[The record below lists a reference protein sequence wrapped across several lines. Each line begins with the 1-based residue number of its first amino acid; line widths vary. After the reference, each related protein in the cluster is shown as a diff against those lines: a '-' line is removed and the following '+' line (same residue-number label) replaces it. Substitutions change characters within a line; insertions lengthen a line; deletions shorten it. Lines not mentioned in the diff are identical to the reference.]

1 MTAYPPLPLLVSF
14 AAGTVGDWCIDRIMA
29 VAGPGLA
36 MAPRLHVT
44 QATADTTSAETGAQ
58 WQLSGF
64 TSNLRYTER
73 AERTVLDAH
82 SAALARPEARLAAL
96 IPIRKSPAWWAL
108 AQDERRAIFAAQSQH
123 IAIGMDYLPG
133 VARRLHH
140 CRDIGGA
147 FDFLTWFEH
156 APADEAAFDEMLVR
170 LRATPEWDFVDRE
183 VDVRLTRAMDTAA
196 G

>member
-14 AAGTVGDWCIDRIMA
+14 AAGTVGDWYIDRIMA
-29 VAGPGLA
+29 VTGPGLA

-44 QATADTTSAETGAQ
+44 QAAADTAPAETGAQ

-73 AERTVLDAH
+73 AERTALDAH
-82 SAALARPEARLAAL
+82 SAALARPDARLAAL

-147 FDFLTWFEH
+147 FDFLTWFEY
-156 APADEAAFDEMLVR
+156 APADEGAFDEMLLR

-183 VDVRLTRAMDTAA
+183 VDVRLTRAAHSTA